1 MSARVSLF
9 EIFHKRGTAQ
19 LHERVFGPHDKE
31 TSSGVAVR
39 V

>member
-9 EIFHKRGTAQ
+9 EIFHKRCTAQ
-19 LHERVFGPHDKE
+19 LHERVFGPYDKE
-31 TSSGVAVR
+31 APSGVAVR